1 MEKEATKIHCM
12 AICNIDT
19 GEVFAFGPDRISD
32 GVDMLNE
39 ADLIVGHNV
48 ISFDLEMLSRLV
60 QTVNTPCIDTLLVSR
75 MMYPEDSANPLPDKS
90 HSLKSWGKHIGF
102 DKLDYQGGW
111 DNYSTEMLEYCMV
124 DAQVSAKIFLEQE
137 PFIKFWNNPVLME
150 MRVAQIIS
158 SQTSNGFSF
167 DLAAAQNLE
176 MELLIEKSKIEDQ
189 MQRVFPDKIIT
200 RYSEKTGKKLKDKIE
215 VFNPGSRQQIAE
227 RLIEKYGWEPP
238 VTDKG
243 NYKVDEETLAKLDY
257 PEAKFL
263 MNYLYTVK
271 LMSQVSDWLKRAE
284 SSRDGKI
291 HAYVNTLGTVTGRMS
306 SNQPNIQQVS
316 KDKRARK
323 LFIPRKDWVLVGA
336 DLKGLELRM
345 LAHYLAKYDNGA
357 YAEIVVN
364 GDVHTT
370 NQTAMELD
378 TRDKAKTAIYCF
390 LYGGGDEK
398 FGKTVGCSSYKAK
411 KIKENLLN
419 NIPGLRNVVND
430 CRFASSKYKSVKP
443 FDWREIPV
451 RSDHAALNTLLQSS
465 GAHIAKAWT
474 CFINK
479 TLTAKYPGRWA
490 WVANVHDEVQIECD
504 PTIAK
509 QVGEIC
515 LESARVAG
523 EMFKCRCRID
533 ADYKIGSN
541 WAETH

>member
-1 MEKEATKIHCM
+1 M

-19 GEVFAFGPDRISD
+19 GETVSFGPDKIKE
-32 GVDMLNE
+32 GVDLLAK
-39 ADLIVGHNV
+39 ADLIVGHNI
-48 ISFDLEMLSRLV
+48 ISFDLEMIRRFVYGISTR
-60 QTVNTPCIDTLLVSR
+60 CIDTLLVSR
-75 MMYPEDSANPLPDKS
+75 MMYPEESSNPLPDKS

-102 DKLDYQGGW
+102 NKMDYQGGW
-111 DNYSTEMLEYCMV
+111 KTYSEEMRKYCEI
-124 DAQVSAKIFLEQE
+124 DAQVSAKIFLAQE
-137 PFIKFWNNPVLME
+137 SFIKKNNNPVLLE
-150 MRVAQIIS
+150 MRVGHIIAE
-158 SQTSNGFSF
+158 QTRNGFTF
-167 DLAAAQNLE
+167 DLQAAQNLE

-189 MQRVFPDKIIT
+189 MQKVFPDKVIE
-200 RYSEKTGKKLKDKIE
+200 RYSDKTGKRLKDKIE

-227 RLIEKYGWEPP
+227 RLIEKYNWEPP

-243 NYKVDEETLAKLDY
+243 NYKVDEETLASLDY

-263 MNYLYTVK
+263 MNYLYNVK
-271 LMSQVSDWLKRAE
+271 LMSQVSDWILRSE
-284 SSRDGKI
+284 SSRDGKL
-291 HAYVNTLGTVTGRMS
+291 HPFLNTLGTVTGRMS

-323 LFIPRKDWVLVGA
+323 LFIPRKNWVLVGA

-345 LAHYLAKYDNGA
+345 LAHYLAKYDNCA

-364 GDVHTT
+364 GDVHTA
-370 NQTAMELD
+370 NQNAMQLD

-398 FGKTVGCSSYKAK
+398 FGKTVGCSTYKAK

-419 NIPGLRNVVND
+419 NIPGLRDVVND
-430 CRFASSKYKSVKP
+430 CRFSSSKHKTVRP
-443 FDWREIPV
+443 FDWRDIPV

-474 CFINK
+474 CFIHK
-479 TLTAKYPGRWA
+479 SLMAKYNGMWA

-504 PTIAK
+504 PSIADE
-509 QVGEIC
+509 VGKVC
-515 LESARVAG
+515 LDSARLAG
-523 EMFKCRCRID
+523 DMFMCKCRID